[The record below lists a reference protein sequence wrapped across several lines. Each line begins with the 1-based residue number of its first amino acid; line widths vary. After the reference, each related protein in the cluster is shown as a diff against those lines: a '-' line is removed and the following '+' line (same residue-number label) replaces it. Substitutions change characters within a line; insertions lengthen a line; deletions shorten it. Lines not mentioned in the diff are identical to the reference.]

1 MVGATLFHS
10 ERRNPLTLLGLIML
24 AGLISLLLVGSIDVL
39 WSARQLPE
47 AFQVRACFNA
57 STTGRV
63 KLSAWWLSPQVRD
76 APRWAYVAAAY
87 PTCATLP
94 YLPFLPQSGKLNW
107 P

>member
-1 MVGATLFHS
+1 MFGVILHYS
-10 ERRNPLTLLGLIML
+10 DRRNRLALLGLIMI
-24 AGLISLLLVGSIDVL
+24 AGLISLLLVGIVGAF

-57 STTGRV
+57 STSGRV
-63 KLSAWWLSPQVRD
+63 KLSAWWLSPQVKD
-76 APRWAYVAAAY
+76 APRWAFVAVAY
-87 PTCATLP
+87 PSCASLP